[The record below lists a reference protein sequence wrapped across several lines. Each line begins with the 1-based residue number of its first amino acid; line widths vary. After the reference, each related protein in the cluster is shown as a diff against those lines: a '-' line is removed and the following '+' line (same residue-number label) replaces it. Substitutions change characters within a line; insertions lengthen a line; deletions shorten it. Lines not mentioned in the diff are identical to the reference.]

1 MYLHSCPL
9 FRLLPCLV
17 CGHLSLDGCAA
28 AEQNGARGS
37 SKRRLEDGDCVR
49 FESGSGWAD
58 IEGARQ
64 PAGLLQISLYSFFFS
79 FFLSSF
85 LRLVLLIFFSF
96 VRSFFYLFEISFTF
110 WRRRQ
115 YSACAR
121 PEYAVSGGID
131 EGKKFLE

>member
-17 CGHLSLDGCAA
+17 CGHLSLDGCTA

-64 PAGLLQISLYSFFFS
+64 PAGLLQISLYSFFLFLS
-79 FFLSSF
+79 FFLPFFASSF
-85 LRLVLLIFFSF
+85 SFSF
-96 VRSFFYLFEISFTF
+96 RSFFLFFI
-110 WRRRQ
+110 
-115 YSACAR
+115 CL
-121 PEYAVSGGID
+121 
-131 EGKKFLE
+131 KFLLHFGGADSIQLAPDPSMRFLER